1 MDGLFNYCIS
11 DNPYDSNDFIKLD
24 HSIQNN
30 NLLHQN
36 NSVKSNDE
44 KPSHTMREK
53 SRRDREKKM
62 VHKMKNT
69 INRIKPNYFK
79 DNSTKANIITNM
91 CDLIIYMHKEKRQ
104 LEEEIMELKNREKTL
119 HKQNKDCFMIACHYR
134 DNK

>member
-30 NLLHQN
+30 NSLHQN

-44 KPSHTMREK
+44 NPSHTMREK

-62 VHKMKNT
+62 VQKMKNT

-119 HKQNKDCFMIACHYR
+119 DKQNKDCFTIACHYR
-134 DNK
+134 NNK